1 MCSCVLILLSI
12 TKDDFL
18 IIQVTLTF
26 YLFNEFVIF
35 FFLSNTFVALL
46 SWISDLFRKLYSYH
60 YTLYKEMF
68 PFNLLRLQ
76 KYFGAIISVRRF
88 KSCDPCLDH
97 SILCAT
103 KRRQQQSFSHGVQ
116 NWTAMKD
123 AKIGDMPSSCKN
135 GLGREWLH
143 FHNILVAFSLM
154 SNFLSRKRVINYC
167 QLLLQFIIISI

>member
-1 MCSCVLILLSI
+1 MCSCMLIFLYI
-12 TKDDFL
+12 TKDNFL

-26 YLFNEFVIF
+26 YLFNEFIIF

-46 SWISDLFRKLYSYH
+46 SLISVLFRKLYSIITH
-60 YTLYKEMF
+60 CIKKCFLSISLGYKNILVLLFLLEDL
-68 PFNLLRLQ
+68 NLVILVWIIAFCVPQ
-76 KYFGAIISVRRF
+76 KEE
-88 KSCDPCLDH
+88 KE
-97 SILCAT
+97 
-103 KRRQQQSFSHGVQ
+103 QSFSHGVQ

-143 FHNILVAFSLM
+143 FHNILVEFSPV